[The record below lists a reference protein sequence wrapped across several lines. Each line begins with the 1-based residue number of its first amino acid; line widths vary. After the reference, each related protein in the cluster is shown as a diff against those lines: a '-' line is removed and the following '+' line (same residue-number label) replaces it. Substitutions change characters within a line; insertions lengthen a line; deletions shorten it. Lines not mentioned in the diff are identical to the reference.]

1 MFASVM
7 GALLLQNFYG
17 NYDLER
23 HKIGFLT
30 ENKHARL
37 DQIIPTAMTKQLKPK
52 KWESM
57 IYHHYRSLKGLDKH
71 STKVR

>member
-17 NYDLER
+17 NYDSER
-23 HKIGFLT
+23 HKVGFLT

-37 DQIIPTAMTKQLKPK
+37 DQIIPDRNDQTAKPK
-52 KWESM
+52 EMGDYDLS
-57 IYHHYRSLKGLDKH
+57 SL
-71 STKVR
+71 